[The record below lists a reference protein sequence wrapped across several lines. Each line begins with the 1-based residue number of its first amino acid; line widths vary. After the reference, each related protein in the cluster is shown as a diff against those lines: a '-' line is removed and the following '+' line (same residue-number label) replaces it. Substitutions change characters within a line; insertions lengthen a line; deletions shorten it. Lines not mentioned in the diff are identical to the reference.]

1 MNEAY
6 SAELYRQEGAEF
18 RSVRLCVCAD
28 GSVRLDSHDMGKFVE
43 EVWNHD
49 DYECWVN
56 VPATAIRK
64 LVFALICEK
73 YSGRSDAIDKFRTFC
88 EKEGIEHEW
97 DSWP

>member
-6 SAELYRQEGAEF
+6 SAELSRQEGAEF
-18 RSVRLCVCAD
+18 HSVRLSACAD
-28 GSVRLDSHDMGKFVE
+28 GSVRLDVHDMGKFIE
-43 EVWNHD
+43 EGLGHD
-49 DYECWVN
+49 DYEFWVK

-73 YSGRSDAIDKFRTFC
+73 YSGRSDSVDKFRTFC